1 MRCLDAGMSDR
12 RSQKVLYMVASYW
25 YPLKSEVLMSCVCL
39 GFEIPYVEYL
49 MAVQVVV
56 MMVP

>member
-1 MRCLDAGMSDR
+1 
-12 RSQKVLYMVASYW
+12 MVASDW
-25 YPLKSEVLMSCVCL
+25 DPLKFEVLMSCVCL
-39 GFEIPYVEYL
+39 GFEITHVEDL